1 MMQRLDWITRPA
13 IGLTTRFR
21 RAMPG
26 FSGQLVDLLYPP
38 QCAWCEA
45 DIHSAT
51 DSIALCADCRTKLAP
66 PIEQQ
71 CQRCSAALA
80 YVPEHGEDCIYCR
93 ATQFRFQR
101 VVAMGNYRRDL
112 RKAIWDTKHQQGEI
126 MSQSLAQLLFDRRA
140 DVLRGLNAE
149 IVVPIPMHWR
159 RRLRRGTN
167 GPELMAAAIAR
178 QLSLPLTTNVLR
190 RSKLTRRQSEST
202 PRERMINQR
211 NSFRVRRAKKIEGRR
226 ILLVDDVLTTGATC
240 NAASKTLLAAGAA
253 SVVVAVI
260 ARAVGDDVL

>member
-13 IGLTTRFR
+13 IELTTRFR
-21 RAMPG
+21 RATPAMR
-26 FSGQLVDLLYPP
+26 GQLVDLLYPP

-45 DIHSAT
+45 DIPAAT
-51 DSIALCADCRTKLAP
+51 DAIALCADCRTKLAP
-66 PIEQQ
+66 PIEHQ

-80 YVPEHGEDCIYCR
+80 YVPEFGEDCMYCR
-93 ATQFRFQR
+93 ASQFRFQR

-112 RKAIWDTKHQQGEI
+112 RKAIWDTKHEPGEI
-126 MSQSLAQLLFDRRA
+126 LARSLAQLLFDRRGDA
-140 DVLRGLNAE
+140 VRELNAD
-149 IVVPIPMHWR
+149 IVVSIPMHWR

-178 QLSLPLTTNVLR
+178 KLSLPLTTSVLR
-190 RSKLTRRQSEST
+190 RSKFTRRQSEST
-202 PRERMINQR
+202 LRERRINQR
-211 NSFRVRRAKKIEGRR
+211 NSFRVRRAKKIAGRR
-226 ILLVDDVLTTGATC
+226 VLLVDDVLTTGATC
-240 NAASKTLLAAGAA
+240 NAASKTLLAAGAG